1 MTRVARPAVLAL
13 AMAAVWWGAPGTT
26 ETMAQPAPTLK
37 YLSYNILHG
46 GALSGWSGNGEDLEA
61 RFRLAV
67 EELRRLDPDI
77 VGVQEASVTRRR
89 GNVAE
94 RLARELG
101 LSHVYTP
108 ALFRLFPFAFMNR
121 HVSWL
126 MNFEEGPAVLSRYP
140 IVDWEAHG
148 LPRCAGF
155 ADPRALVYA
164 RIRTP
169 WGDLG
174 VASTHTSRGFC
185 EVERVIEL
193 MQARRGALPS
203 VLMGDFNSRED
214 SPAIRRLIA
223 AGFVDTFRAAN
234 PAAPGLTVWQ
244 RVRAPAPTVFA
255 RVDYAFLLPGG
266 EVPGKVV
273 ASRVVLDAP
282 HRLEDG
288 TVLWPSDHYGVLTEL
303 DVFGSPP
310 AGMAGEPEPVPPG
323 DPARAATAPGPPPAT
338 EAGTPGP

>member
-1 MTRVARPAVLAL
+1 MTRVARSALLLAVAVAL
-13 AMAAVWWGAPGTT
+13 EAGPGVT

-46 GALSGWSGNGEDLEA
+46 GVLSGWSGNGEDLEA

-67 EELRRLDPDI
+67 EELRRLDPDF
-77 VGVQEASVTRRR
+77 VGVQEASVTRGR

-94 RLARELG
+94 RLGRALG
-101 LSHVYTP
+101 LHHVYTP
-108 ALFRLFPFAFMNR
+108 ALFRLFPFQLINR
-121 HVSWL
+121 QVSWL
-126 MNFEEGPAVLSRYP
+126 LNFEEGPAILSRFP
-140 IVDWEAHG
+140 VVDWDAHG
-148 LPRCAGF
+148 LPRCNGF

-164 RIRTP
+164 RVRTP
-169 WGDLG
+169 WGELG

-193 MQARRGALPS
+193 MQARRGALPL

-214 SPAIRRLIA
+214 SPAIRRLLA
-223 AGFVDTFRAAN
+223 AGFIDTFRVAN

-255 RVDYAFLLPGG
+255 RVDYAFVLPGR
-266 EVPGKVV
+266 EVPGRVV

-282 HRLEDG
+282 GRLEDG
-288 TVLWPSDHYGVLTEL
+288 AVLWPSDHYGVLTEL
-303 DVFGSPP
+303 DVFGAPP
-310 AGMAGEPEPVPPG
+310 GVVAGERESDQAG
-323 DPARAATAPGPPPAT
+323 DPAHAGQALERLPAPESGRPEP
-338 EAGTPGP
+338 